1 MKKQLI
7 LLIAV
12 FWAEFAQAQQQQT
25 AVTGTVLSQADQLP
39 LPGVNVILKG
49 STLGTVTNEEGQ
61 FALALPAGL
70 QTLKLSYIG
79 YLSREMEINVPVSG
93 PLRIILE
100 EDAMEL
106 SQFDIVSTGFQELSS
121 ERTTGS
127 FVKLDTEL
135 INRSVSTDITQR
147 LKDVT
152 PGLIVL
158 NDRSGVGAE
167 EQILIRGTSTILAE
181 NQPLIVINNLAY
193 DGPLS
198 NINPNDV
205 ESITVL
211 RDAAAA
217 SIWGAKAGNGVIVI
231 TTKKGRLNEPLLVS
245 FNANANWG
253 QQPDPFYQPRMAIPG
268 FVDQEVKL
276 FKNGYYNGQI
286 NSSQKTRL
294 SPVVET
300 MLQYRNGELSDS
312 ELNTALDAFRRRDVR
327 YDLQEYFSRPS
338 LNQQYSLGFAGGSEK
353 YSYNF
358 STGWDDNRT
367 NRVTDNN
374 SRFTF
379 SSNQNLNLANN
390 RLRIGIGSYFTMSSS
405 ESALP
410 DIANFFPYD
419 RLADDAGN
427 PLPVS
432 KTYSERFKDAARE
445 TDLLNWDYYPLNEIG
460 LSPRR
465 SSANDVRLNTN
476 LSYDILPGLTASAFY
491 QYWTN
496 AVASS
501 HLQPLE
507 AYNTRELINN
517 FTEIDPSGTIT
528 NNVPVGGVLDQNELH
543 SFSHT
548 FRVQVAWEKTFSN
561 DHRINLLGGM
571 EVKDHQGSGSSRRSY
586 GYDDEIGI
594 SQPVNYTEFFRQ
606 YASGFPGSI
615 PFMEDFSGTVN
626 RYLSGFMNMGY
637 TFKDRYLV
645 NASARVDKSNLF
657 GVKTNQKTIPLWSA
671 GLGWIATEEQFWG
684 ADWVS
689 YLKVRAS
696 YGYNGNTNTGATAF
710 TTATYFGAG
719 SNSLVGHPFL
729 GVLTPPNPE
738 LRWERIKIINLGVD
752 FELWKGKWFGS
763 VEGYQK
769 QGLDLLGPISIY
781 PSSGFTSAVLN
792 YASTSTKGMDL
803 NVGSRNNIGLVKW
816 TSTFFYSMVREKV
829 TDFETNPTA
838 SQILGSQPGAPVPL
852 LGKPLHHIHS
862 YAWAGLNPDTGAPRG
877 IIDGEPSENYSAIL
891 QLQENDLVYHG
902 SSRPTGFGAWRN
914 QLDWKGWNLSFN
926 ISYRLGYY
934 FRDQSVNYDEINRGS
949 MSHSDYDLRW
959 RSSGDATVIPSD
971 PGRIDSPRNTFY
983 LRSSALVQRGDHI
996 RFQDIRIA
1004 YTFPDPK
1011 FRNLQLYSYLN
1022 NLGVIW
1028 KASDRVQDPDFRSN
1042 PALRTVA
1049 VGLTMNF

>member
-12 FWAEFAQAQQQQT
+12 FWAGLVHARQEQT
-25 AVTGTVLSQADQLP
+25 VVSGTVLSQTDQLP

-49 STLGTVTNEEGQ
+49 STLGTVSNEEGK
-61 FALALPAGL
+61 FILSLPSGN
-70 QTLKLSYIG
+70 QTLKFSYIG
-79 YLSREMEINVPVSG
+79 YSSKELEITVPVSG
-93 PLRIILE
+93 QLTVFLS
-100 EDAMEL
+100 EDQVEL

-127 FVKLDTEL
+127 FVRLDTEL

-158 NDRSGVGAE
+158 NDNLSVGAE
-167 EQILIRGTSTILAE
+167 EQISIRGTSTILAE
-181 NQPLIVINNLAY
+181 NQPLIVIDNLAY

-231 TTKKGRLNEPLLVS
+231 TTKKGKVNEPLRIS

-253 QQPDPFYQPRMAIPG
+253 QQPDPFYQPRMGISG

-276 FKNGYYNGQI
+276 FEKGYYNGQI

-300 MLQYRNGELSDS
+300 MLQYRNGMISDS
-312 ELNTALDAFRRRDVR
+312 ELNTALDDFRRRDVR
-327 YDLQEYFSRPS
+327 YDLQEYFNRPS
-338 LNQQYSLGFAGGSEK
+338 LNQQYALGFSGGSQK

-358 STGWDDNRT
+358 STGWDDNST

-390 RLRIGIGSYFTMSSS
+390 RLRIGIGSYFTISSA

-410 DIANFFPYD
+410 DISNFYPYD

-460 LSPRR
+460 LSPSR
-465 SSANDVRLNTN
+465 SNANDVRLNAN
-476 LSYDILPGLTASAFY
+476 LNYDILPGLTASAFY
-491 QYWTN
+491 QYWFN
-496 AVASS
+496 SSNGS

-507 AYNTRELINN
+507 AYNTRQLINN
-517 FTEIDPSGTIT
+517 FTEIDPSGAIT
-528 NNVPVGGVLDQNELH
+528 NNVPLGGVLDQDELR

-548 FRVQVAWEKTFSN
+548 FRAQLAWEKTFVN

-571 EVKDHQGSGSSRRSY
+571 EVKDQQGEGSSRRSY
-586 GYDDEIGI
+586 GYNDKIGI
-594 SQPVNYTEFFRQ
+594 SQPVNYTDFFRQ
-606 YASGFPGSI
+606 YSTGFPAFI
-615 PFMEDFSGTVN
+615 PFQEGFTGTVN

-645 NASARVDKSNLF
+645 NGSARVDKSNLF

-696 YGYNGNTNTGATAF
+696 YGYNGNTNTRASAF

-738 LRWERIKIINLGVD
+738 LRWERIKIVNLGLD
-752 FELWKGKWFGS
+752 FELLKGNWFGS
-763 VEGYQK
+763 FEVYQK

-781 PSSGFTSAVLN
+781 PSSGFSSAVLN

-803 NVGSRNNIGLVKW
+803 SLNYRNTKGQVKW
-816 TSTFFYSMVREKV
+816 TSTFFYSMLREKV
-829 TDFETNPTA
+829 TDFESSPTS
-838 SQILGSQPGAPVPL
+838 SQILGTQPGAEVPL
-852 LGKPLHHIHS
+852 MGKPLHHIHS
-862 YAWAGLNPDTGAPRG
+862 YPWAGLNPDTGAPRG

-891 QLQENDLVYHG
+891 QLQENDLIYHG

-914 QLDWKGWNLSFN
+914 QFDWKGWNLSFN

-934 FRDQSVNYDEINRGS
+934 FRDQSVNYDEINRGGW
-949 MSHSDYDLRW
+949 SHSDYDLRW
-959 RSSGDATVIPSD
+959 QSPGDATVIPSD
-971 PGRIDSPRNTFY
+971 PGRIDSPRTMFY
-983 LRSSALVQRGDHI
+983 ARSSALVQRGDHI
-996 RFQDIRIA
+996 RFQDVRIA
-1004 YTFPDPK
+1004 YTFSDPK
-1011 FRNLQLYSYLN
+1011 FRNLQLYTYIN

-1028 KASDRVQDPDFRSN
+1028 KASDRVQDPDFRTN

-1049 VGLTMNF
+1049 VGLTMSF

>member
-1 MKKQLI
+1 MKKQLC
-7 LLIAV
+7 LLIVMLLAG
-12 FWAEFAQAQQQQT
+12 FAQARQQQT
-25 AVTGTVLSQADQLP
+25 VVTGIVLSQVDQLP

-61 FALALPAGL
+61 FVLTLSAGP

-79 YLSREMEINVPVSG
+79 YLSREMEVNVPVSD
-93 PLRIILE
+93 PLRIFLE
-100 EDAMEL
+100 EDALEID
-106 SQFDIVSTGFQELSS
+106 QFEIMSTGFQELSA

-127 FVKLDTEL
+127 FVRLDKEL

-147 LKDVT
+147 VKDVT

-158 NDRSGVGAE
+158 NDGFGAGGE

-181 NQPLIVINNLAY
+181 NQPLIVIDNLAY

-217 SIWGAKAGNGVIVI
+217 SIWGTKAGNGVIVI
-231 TTKKGRLNEPLLVS
+231 TTKKGRLNEPLRVFL
-245 FNANANWG
+245 NANANWG
-253 QQPDPFYQPRMAIPG
+253 QQPDPFYLPRMGVPG

-276 FKNGYYNGQI
+276 FENGYYNGQI
-286 NSSQKTRL
+286 NSSQKPRL

-300 MLQYRNGELSDS
+300 LLQYRNGEIS
-312 ELNTALDAFRRRDVR
+312 EPDLNAALNGFRSSDVR
-327 YDLQEYFSRPS
+327 NDLQEYFSRPS

-358 STGWDDNRT
+358 STGWDNNRG
-367 NRVTDNN
+367 NRVSEYN

-379 SSNQNLNLANN
+379 SSYQNLNLADN
-390 RLRIGIGSYFTMSSS
+390 RFRIGIGTYFTMSAN
-405 ESALP
+405 ESAVP

-419 RLADDAGN
+419 RLADDSGN

-432 KTYSERFKDAARE
+432 RSHSERFKASVRE
-445 TDLLNWDYYPLNEIG
+445 TDLLNWDYFPLDEIG
-460 LSPRR
+460 LSPKQ
-465 SSANDVRLNTN
+465 SSVNDVRLNAD
-476 LSYDILPGLTASAFY
+476 LAYDIVPGLTASAFY

-496 AVASS
+496 SATSS
-501 HLQPLE
+501 YLQPVE
-507 AYNTRELINN
+507 AYTTRELVNN
-517 FTEIDPSGTIT
+517 FTVIDPSGVIT
-528 NNVPVGGVLDQNELH
+528 NNIPVGGILDQDEQRG
-543 SFSHT
+543 FSHT
-548 FRVQVAWEKTFSN
+548 FRAQLAWEKSLAAG
-561 DHRINLLGGM
+561 HRINLLGGM
-571 EVKDHQGSGSSRRSY
+571 EVKDQQGEGSGRRYY
-586 GYDDEIGI
+586 GYDDNIGI
-594 SQPVNYTEFFRQ
+594 SQPVNYTGIFRQ
-606 YASGFPGSI
+606 YSTGFSSTI
-615 PFMEDFSGTVN
+615 PFREDFSGTVN
-626 RYLSGFMNMGY
+626 RYLSGFLNLGY

-671 GLGWIATEEQFWG
+671 GLGWLATEEGFWS

-689 YLKVRAS
+689 HLKIRAS
-696 YGYNGNTNTGATAF
+696 YGYNGNTNTQATAF
-710 TTATYFGAG
+710 TTANYFDAG
-719 SNSLVGHPFL
+719 YNALVGYPFL

-738 LRWERIKIINLGVD
+738 LRWERIKIINLGLD
-752 FELWKGKWFGS
+752 FELWKGTWFGS
-763 VEGYQK
+763 VEFYQK

-781 PSSGFTSAVLN
+781 PSSGFNSAVLN

-803 NVGSRNNIGLVKW
+803 NVGYRNNIGQVKW
-816 TSTFFYSMVREKV
+816 TSTFFYSLVKEKV
-829 TDFETNPTA
+829 TDFVSNPTP
-838 SQILGSQPGAPVPL
+838 SQILGSQPGAEVPL

-877 IIDGEPSENYSAIL
+877 LLDGEPSEDYSAIL
-891 QLQENDLVYHG
+891 QLQENDLIYHG

-959 RSSGDATVIPSD
+959 ISPGDATVIPSD
-971 PGRIDSPRNTFY
+971 PGRVDSPRSTFY
-983 LRSSALVQRGDHI
+983 LRSSALVERGDHI

-1011 FRNLQLYSYLN
+1011 FRNLQLYSYIN

-1028 KASDRVQDPDFRSN
+1028 KASDRVNDPEYRFSQ
-1042 PALRTVA
+1042 ALRTVA